1 MKNRLFL
8 IQPCSR
14 RIVALFCC
22 LFSVSLVFCQM
33 KSTTSK
39 SQFMVQVD
47 ENTIV
52 KDSLGNRMAF
62 PIVMKLLSGG
72 AYTLDPVRDKNGK
85 AYEYKLRATKKADAG
100 NRETVIRNPGEENL
114 PKPKIG
120 DTLPAFEM
128 ADMNGTIIS
137 QNDLKGKVVVIN
149 FWFSLCKPCLYEMP
163 AINELAASY
172 KGRNDILFLAPNWE
186 KREPIE
192 KFMTIQKME
201 YRVFPEAIPMIDA
214 LKIRAYPTSLV
225 VGKDGK
231 ITASY
236 AGGMVGIE
244 GLLKTAIDAALERQ
258 Y

>member
-1 MKNRLFL
+1 MKDKGMCLPL
-8 IQPCSR
+8 EYR
-14 RIVALFCC
+14 RMVMIFCC
-22 LFSVSLVFCQM
+22 LISIGFSYGQM

-47 ENTIV
+47 ENTVV
-52 KDSLGNRMAF
+52 KDSLGNRIAF
-62 PIVMKLLSGG
+62 PMVMKLLSGG

-85 AYEYKLRATKKADAG
+85 AYEYKLRAAKRTDAG

-114 PKPKIG
+114 PKPRLG
-120 DTLPAFEM
+120 DTLPAFELK
-128 ADMNGTIIS
+128 DMNGHTVTKT
-137 QNDLKGKVVVIN
+137 DLIGKVVVIN

-163 AINELAASY
+163 AINELAATY
-172 KGRNDILFLAPNWE
+172 KGRSDILFLAPNWE

-192 KFMTIQKME
+192 KFMTMQKME
-201 YRVFPEAIPMIDA
+201 YLVFPEAIPLIDA

-244 GLLKTAIDAALERQ
+244 GLLKTAIDSALAR
-258 Y
+258 